1 MLAINNSLPCCKSE
15 LDLFATFPSNTSIL
29 NSEIKTIVADNNV
42 KDQSV
47 IQFTIKPTPDYI
59 NLSETKLYFKVS
71 LNKKDG
77 TPVTA
82 TSKVGVINNFGH
94 SLFKK
99 IELPYQ
105 KQI

>member
-59 NLSETKLYFKVS
+59 NLSETKLYFIILAGGIWHLACGSDMCHVACA
-71 LNKKDG
+71 LWHM
-77 TPVTA
+77 A
-82 TSKVGVINNFGH
+82 FGSGIH
-94 SLFKK
+94 LSYFL
-99 IELPYQ
+99 Q
-105 KQI
+105 W